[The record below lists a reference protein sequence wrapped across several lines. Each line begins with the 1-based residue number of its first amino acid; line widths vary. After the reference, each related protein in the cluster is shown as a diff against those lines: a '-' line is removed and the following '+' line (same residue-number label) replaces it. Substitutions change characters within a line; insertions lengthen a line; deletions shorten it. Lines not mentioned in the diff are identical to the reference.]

1 MKSFI
6 KNLMFGKKGVSPDI
20 KSVKP
25 TTNIAGSV
33 SKVKKDAAFK
43 NFKTVQ
49 GLKKKKNEGKKMMQ
63 EAQKELRRA
72 VETKRATKIGKSI
85 YHRNVPADSTDLRN
99 EASVKAFKMAK
110 GKDLEKKAKGGRV
123 GLKRGTGLM
132 KKKSNVQKI
141 KETFGP
147 KNKSTKFGMLSVKA
161 GIDKNPNP
169 TQADR
174 IAGAKMKNRMKAAFG
189 GGADMGKVASDKT
202 KTEVK
207 KYEKRAKDASK
218 FLKNKGR
225 SFGSIM
231 REKYMR

>member
-33 SKVKKDAAFK
+33 DKTKKAAAFK

-49 GLKKKKNEGKKMMQ
+49 NLKDKKEKGKKMMQ

-85 YHRNVPADSTDLRN
+85 YHRNVPADPTDLRN

-123 GLKRGTGLM
+123 GLKFGSR
-132 KKKSNVQKI
+132 KSNVQKI
-141 KETFGP
+141 KETFNP
-147 KNKSTKFGMLSVKA
+147 KKSAAKKKKFPDLTG
-161 GIDKNPNP
+161 D
-169 TQADR
+169 
-174 IAGAKMKNRMKAAFG
+174 
-189 GGADMGKVASDKT
+189 GKVTFADI
-202 KTEVK
+202 
-207 KYEKRAKDASK
+207 
-218 FLKNKGR
+218 LKGR
-225 SFGSIM
+225 GVK
-231 REKYMR
+231 RG